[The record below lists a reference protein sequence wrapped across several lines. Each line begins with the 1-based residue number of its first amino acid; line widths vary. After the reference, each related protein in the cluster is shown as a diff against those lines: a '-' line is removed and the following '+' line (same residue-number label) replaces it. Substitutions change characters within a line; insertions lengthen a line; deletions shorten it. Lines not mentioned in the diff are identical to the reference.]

1 MRNSNQTKVAALAA
15 SVFASLDGARP
26 TAEHLRNLLDAL
38 KVQIGCADCGYWI
51 NARALEF
58 AHVDA
63 ATKYRTSLGK
73 AVQPADMMK
82 AGRDGFPRYSTVTV
96 LAEVA
101 KCDVLCANCHRTRT
115 FEDAMTPTARA
126 YEEEMLAGIARLQA
140 RGINWD

>member
-1 MRNSNQTKVAALAA
+1 MRKSNQTKVATLAA
-15 SVFASLDGARP
+15 SVFASLEGARP
-26 TAEHLRNLLDAL
+26 TADHLRNLLDAL

-51 NARALEF
+51 NARALDF
-58 AHVDA
+58 AHADDT
-63 ATKYRTSLGK
+63 TKYRTALGRP
-73 AVQPADMMK
+73 VQPADMMK
-82 AGRDGFPRYSTVTV
+82 ADGNGYPRYSIATI

-101 KCDVLCANCHRTRT
+101 KCDILCANCHRTRT